1 MFYINKCT
9 LYFIAKI
16 RKNERIKNSL
26 EKSQFLQVPDKNYAL
41 NIFIFIK
48 VNSEQSNLYNMNLIG
63 KS

>member
-26 EKSQFLQVPDKNYAL
+26 GKSQFLQVPDKNYVL
-41 NIFIFIK
+41 NIFILIK